1 MNSETSHH
9 PLPDASRL
17 LDTLLERYQ
26 LKNDAEL
33 CRRMNVLPSRISKM
47 RSGRHPITA
56 ELLLRVHETFEL
68 SFAELRVLLR
78 ARPAFMHTSPGRPAT
93 PGK

>member
-1 MNSETSHH
+1 MNTETIDL
-9 PLPDASRL
+9 PRPDAGRL
-17 LDTLLERYQ
+17 LDNLLERYH

-56 ELLLRVHETFEL
+56 ELLLRVHETFDL
-68 SFAELRVLLR
+68 PFAELRVLLR
-78 ARPAFMHTSPGRPAT
+78 ARPAFMHTTPGRPAASQ
-93 PGK
+93 G